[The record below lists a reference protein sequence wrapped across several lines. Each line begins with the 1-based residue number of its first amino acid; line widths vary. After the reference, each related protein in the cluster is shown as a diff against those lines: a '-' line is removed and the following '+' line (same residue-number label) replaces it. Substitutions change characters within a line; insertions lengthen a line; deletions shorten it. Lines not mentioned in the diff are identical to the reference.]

1 MKKPVVLTLL
11 VLIAAIAAPAPATT
25 GGYQAIHQ
33 GELRLLSSDVS
44 GVSLELLTSAY
55 GVQPL
60 QVDDR
65 LYHVISVPG
74 YGTTSEAGKPQLP
87 VRSLL
92 LGVPPDAHLSLEVAV
107 LEEGPPMKGMHVQ
120 PVPSLGP
127 MPEKAKESEALLG
140 GDMMHVIVE
149 NEATYASDA
158 LYPPR
163 IAIITD
169 DAYMR
174 HQRIVRLE
182 LHPFQVNARRGDLY
196 HYRRLQVTLRFNY
209 DIEPLPATR
218 EPLSDPAFENVYR
231 GTLLNYES
239 ARAWRRQPTSQAATL
254 RGAEAT
260 VASSQYKLVV
270 KDDGIYRLSYGD
282 LQVAGI
288 PVDTLD
294 PRTFRI
300 HHLGQ
305 ELPIYV
311 SGEADG
317 RFDSTDAI
325 YSYGQALDGKYTDAN
340 VYWLSYGVTNGQRM
354 VQRDVSPDTGSTPVS
369 FEASAHSEENLI
381 YISSLPHEGDHW
393 YWQGYQSGSVPTRTF
408 TIALEGVAPGAHTAT
423 LRPLIWGHSFDVVN
437 PDHHLNFYING
448 TLIGD
453 GYWDGRTAFN
463 EELPFDQGLLVDGE
477 NTIVIEA
484 PGDTGALQDVGY
496 ADWFEVDYQRTYET
510 TGEWLSFDGEG
521 SGSQLF
527 EVTGWASEP
536 AMLLDVTN
544 PYAPVRLTGSQA
556 VSAGASRTLRFSDD
570 VSGEVHYWAATEAGL
585 RQPEDIYLDLP
596 SALSSPTN
604 GADYIIISHPDFLS
618 SVGPLATLRASQG
631 LRVTVVDVT
640 DVYDEF
646 KDGMVHPDAIRD
658 FLDYAYHHWQSPGPA
673 YVLLVGDGTYDPRD
687 FLGMGVRT
695 FIPAYLRCVDPDI
708 CETAA
713 DNRYVTVEGEDI
725 LPDLHI
731 GRLPVNSAAEAQSVV
746 QKLLTYDQSLPSGDW
761 RHRILFVADNADF
774 AGDFPALSNN
784 VADHLI
790 PDPYQSQKIYYGQT
804 HTTVVETQQAILD
817 AINDGALLVSYM
829 GWGQI
834 TLWANELLFSVSSLS
849 SLANG
854 GKLPVM
860 VPMTSWEGAFHYPQ
874 ISSLAERIVR
884 LPGHGAVAS
893 WSPTGSGVAHGHD
906 HLHQGFYQSLF
917 EDWDPHLGPATAKG
931 KLNLFAGDDRCHDLI
946 DTYVLLGDPAMAVA
960 LDFPVEPT
968 DTPTATA
975 TDTVTSTPTCTPTP
989 TATDTPTPTHTP
1001 TPTATDTVTPTPTC
1015 TPPPTPT
1022 DTPTPT
1028 ATRTPTP
1035 TDTLTPTATRTPTP
1049 THTPTPTATDTVTPT
1064 PTCTPMPTATDTPTP
1079 TATDTSTPTATR
1091 TPTPTPTAT
1100 DTPTPTPTRTPTP
1113 TVTDTLTPTRTPT
1126 STLTST
1132 HTPSA
1137 TSTPTHTPTPTGTRT
1152 LTSTPTSTPTSM
1164 PTSTATRTAKP
1175 TLTHTPTR
1183 LPTPQMHRA
1192 YLPLALRYRKW

>member
-1 MKKPVVLTLL
+1 MKRRVVLTLL
-11 VLIAAIAAPAPATT
+11 VLIAAIAAPATVTT
-25 GGYQAIHQ
+25 AGHQAIHP
-33 GELRLLSSDVS
+33 GGLRLLSSDVS

-60 QVDDR
+60 QVDGR
-65 LYHVISVPG
+65 PYHVISVPG
-74 YGTTSEAGKPQLP
+74 YGATGAAGKPQLP

-92 LGVPPDAHLSLEVAV
+92 LGVPPDAHLSLEVTV
-107 LEEGPPMKGMHVQ
+107 LEEGPPMKGVHVQ

-127 MPEKAKESEALLG
+127 VSEKAKVSGALLG
-140 GDMMHVIVE
+140 GDMAHVIVE
-149 NEATYASDA
+149 DEATYASDA

-163 IAIITD
+163 IAITTD

-196 HYRRLQVTLRFNY
+196 HYRRLRVTLRFNY

-231 GTLLNYES
+231 GALLNYES
-239 ARAWRRQPTSQAATL
+239 ARAWRRQPTSQTATL
-254 RGAEAT
+254 RGAEVT

-288 PVDTLD
+288 PVDILD

-354 VQRDVSPDTGSTPVS
+354 VERDVSPDTGSTPVS
-369 FEASAHSEENLI
+369 FEDSAHSEENLI

-408 TIALEGVAPGAHTAT
+408 TIALEGVAPGAHIAT

-448 TLIGD
+448 APIGD
-453 GYWDGRTAFN
+453 GYWDDCTAYTA
-463 EELPFDQGLLVDGE
+463 ELPFDQELLVSGD
-477 NTIVIEA
+477 NTITIEA
-484 PGDTGALQDVGY
+484 PGDTAAAHDEGY
-496 ADWFEVDYQRTYET
+496 ADWFEIDYRRTYET
-510 TGEWLSFDGEG
+510 AGEWLSFGGEG
-521 SGSQLF
+521 SGHQLF
-527 EVTGWASEP
+527 EVIGWAAEP
-536 AMLLDVTN
+536 ALLFDVTD
-544 PYAPVRLTGSQA
+544 PSAPVRLTGAQA

-570 VSGEVHYWAATEAGL
+570 ASGEVHYWAATEAGL
-585 RQPEDIYLDLP
+585 RQPEDIYLDVL

-604 GADYIIISHPDFLS
+604 GADYIVISHPDFLS

-640 DVYDEF
+640 DIYDEF
-646 KDGMVHPDAIRD
+646 NYGIVHPDAIRD
-658 FLDYAYHHWQSPGPA
+658 FLDCAYHHWQSPGPA

-687 FLGMGVRT
+687 FLGTGVRT
-695 FIPAYLRCVDPDI
+695 FIPAYLRYVDPI
-708 CETAA
+708 IGETAA
-713 DNRYVTVEGEDI
+713 DNRYVTVEGGDI
-725 LPDLHI
+725 LADLHI
-731 GRLPVNSAAEAQSVV
+731 GRLPVNSAAEAQAVV
-746 QKLLTYDQSLPSGDW
+746 QKLLTYDQGLPSGDW

-790 PDPYQSQKIYYGQT
+790 PDPYQPQKIYYMQT
-804 HTTVVETQQAILD
+804 HTTVVETRQAILD
-817 AINDGALLVSYM
+817 TINDGALIVSYM
-829 GWGQI
+829 GHAGI
-834 TLWANELLFSVSSLS
+834 TMWATEFLFSTSSLS
-849 SLANG
+849 SLTNG
-854 GKLPVM
+854 DRLPVM
-860 VPMTSWEGAFHYPQ
+860 VPMTSLEGSFHQPQ
-874 ISSLAERIVR
+874 LSSLAERIVR

-893 WSPTGSGVAHGHD
+893 WSPTGLGVTPGYD
-906 HLHQGFYQSLF
+906 YLHQGFYQSLF
-917 EDWDPHLGPATAKG
+917 EDWNPRLGPATAKG
-931 KLNLFAGDDRCHDLI
+931 KLNLFEGDDRFHDLI
-946 DTYVLLGDPAMAVA
+946 DTYVLLGDPAMAVE

-968 DTPTATA
+968 D
-975 TDTVTSTPTCTPTP
+975 
-989 TATDTPTPTHTP
+989 

-1015 TPPPTPT
+1015 TPTPTPT
-1022 DTPTPT
+1022 DTPPATDTPTAT

-1035 TDTLTPTATRTPTP
+1035 THTPTPTATDAVTPTSTRTPTPTDTVTPTATRTPTP
-1049 THTPTPTATDTVTPT
+1049 THTPTPTATDTFTPT
-1064 PTCTPMPTATDTPTP
+1064 
-1079 TATDTSTPTATR
+1079 STR
-1091 TPTPTPTAT
+1091 TPTPTHM
-1100 DTPTPTPTRTPTP
+1100 PTP
-1113 TVTDTLTPTRTPT
+1113 TDTLTPTRTPT

-1132 HTPSA
+1132 PTPSA
-1137 TSTPTHTPTPTGTRT
+1137 TLTPTHTPTPTPTGTRT
-1152 LTSTPTSTPTSM
+1152 LTWTPTSTPIPT
-1164 PTSTATRTAKP
+1164 PTSTATRFVKPTLTYTPTPTATRTAKP
-1175 TLTHTPTR
+1175 TLTPTPTG

>member
-1 MKKPVVLTLL
+1 MKRRVVLTLL
-11 VLIAAIAAPAPATT
+11 VLIAAIAATATATT
-25 GGYQAIHQ
+25 AGHQAIHP

-60 QVDDR
+60 QVDGR

-74 YGTTSEAGKPQLP
+74 YGTTGEAGKPQLP
-87 VRSLL
+87 VRGLL
-92 LGVPPDAHLSLEVAV
+92 LGVPPDAHLSLEVDV
-107 LEEGPPMKGMHVQ
+107 LEEGPPMKGVHVQ

-127 MPEKAKESEALLG
+127 MPEKAKESGALLG
-140 GDMMHVIVE
+140 GDMVHVIVE

-182 LHPFQVNARRGDLY
+182 LHPFQVNAHRGDLY
-196 HYRRLQVTLRFNY
+196 HYRRLRVTLRFSY
-209 DIEPLPATR
+209 DIEPLPAAR

-239 ARAWRRQPTSQAATL
+239 ARAWRRQPTSQEATL

-282 LQVAGI
+282 LQIAGI

-325 YSYGQALDGKYTDAN
+325 YYYGQALDGKYTDAN

-354 VQRDVSPDTGSTPVS
+354 VQRDVFPDTGSTPVS

-423 LRPLIWGHSFDVVN
+423 LRPLIWGHSFDAIN
-437 PDHHLNFYING
+437 PGHHLSFYING
-448 TLIGD
+448 TPIGD
-453 GYWDGRTAFN
+453 GYWDDGTAYS
-463 EELPFDQGLLVDGE
+463 EELSFDQELLVSGD
-477 NTIVIEA
+477 NTITIEA
-484 PGDTGALQDVGY
+484 PGDTGAGQDEGY
-496 ADWFEVDYQRTYET
+496 ADWFEIDYRRTYET
-510 TGEWLSFDGEG
+510 AGEWLSFGGEG
-521 SGSQLF
+521 SGHQLF
-527 EVTGWASEP
+527 EVAGWASEP

-544 PYAPVRLTGSQA
+544 PYAPVRLTGAQA

-570 VSGEVHYWAATEAGL
+570 VLGEVHYWAATEAGL
-585 RQPEDIYLDLP
+585 RQPEDICLDLP

-604 GADYIIISHPDFLS
+604 GADYIIIGHPDFLS

-646 KDGMVHPDAIRD
+646 NDGIVHPDAIRD
-658 FLDYAYHHWQSPGPA
+658 FLDYAYHHWQPPSPA
-673 YVLLVGDGTYDPRD
+673 YVLLVGDGTYDPRG
-687 FLGMGVRT
+687 FLGTGVRT
-695 FIPAYLRCVDPDI
+695 FIPAYLRHVDPI
-708 CETAA
+708 IGETAA
-713 DNRYVTVEGEDI
+713 DNRYVTVEGGDI
-725 LPDLHI
+725 LADLHI
-731 GRLPVNSAAEAQSVV
+731 GRLPVNSAAEAQAVV
-746 QKLLTYDQSLPSGDW
+746 QKLLTYDQGLPSGDW

-784 VADHLI
+784 VADHLM
-790 PDPYQSQKIYYGQT
+790 PDPYQPQKIYYMQT

-817 AINDGALLVSYM
+817 TINDGALIVSYL
-829 GWGQI
+829 GHAGI
-834 TLWANELLFSVSSLS
+834 TMWATEFLFSTSGLGF
-849 SLANG
+849 LTNG
-854 GKLPVM
+854 DRLPVM
-860 VPMTSWEGAFHYPQ
+860 VPMTSLEGSFHYPQ
-874 ISSLAERIVR
+874 LSSLAERIVR
-884 LPGHGAVAS
+884 LPGNGAVAS
-893 WSPTGSGVAHGHD
+893 WSHTGSGVAPGYD
-906 HLHQGFYQSLF
+906 YLHEGFYQSLF
-917 EDWDPHLGPATAKG
+917 EDWNPRLGPATAKG
-931 KLNLFAGDDRCHDLI
+931 KLNLFEGDDRFHDLI
-946 DTYVLLGDPAMAVA
+946 DTYVLLGDPAMAVE

-968 DTPTATA
+968 DTPTAT
-975 TDTVTSTPTCTPTP
+975 DTVTPTPTSTRTP
-989 TATDTPTPTHTP
+989 TATDTPTPTSTR
-1001 TPTATDTVTPTPTC
+1001 TPTATDTPTPTS
-1015 TPPPTPT
+1015 TR
-1022 DTPTPT
+1022 TPT
-1028 ATRTPTP
+1028 AT
-1035 TDTLTPTATRTPTP
+1035 D
-1049 THTPTPTATDTVTPT
+1049 TPTPTATDTVTPT
-1064 PTCTPMPTATDTPTP
+1064 PTCTPMPTATDT
-1079 TATDTSTPTATR
+1079 STPTSTR
-1091 TPTPTPTAT
+1091 TPTPT
-1100 DTPTPTPTRTPTP
+1100 DTVTPTPTRTPTP
-1113 TVTDTLTPTRTPT
+1113 TDTPTLTPTRTPT

-1137 TSTPTHTPTPTGTRT
+1137 TSTPIHTPTPTGTRT
-1152 LTSTPTSTPTSM
+1152 LTSTPTSTSTST
-1164 PTSTATRTAKP
+1164 PTSTATRFVKP
-1175 TLTHTPTR
+1175 TLTPTPTG
-1183 LPTPQMHRA
+1183 LPTPQMHRVC
-1192 YLPLALRYRKW
+1192 LPLALRYRKW